1 MSVTLDYYYT
11 HISPWAF
18 LGHDAFMKL
27 AEKHGAQVNFR
38 PVNLSQVFPE
48 TGGLPLA
55 KRHPAR
61 QDYRFLELQ
70 RWREKRGVPLKLQ
83 PKHFPTSPVLVD
95 CTAIVLIGRGSANVA
110 EFSRRAFNACWT
122 QDQELADKA
131 TIAGILEAIGEDSAA
146 VIAEATSDATK
157 SAYEANCT
165 AAIDA
170 GVYGSPSYVLNGE
183 VFFGQD
189 RLDLLD
195 DALSSG
201 RAPYRTVTPAT

>member
-1 MSVTLDYYYT
+1 MTVTLDYYYS

-18 LGHDAFMKL
+18 LGHDAFMEL
-27 AEKHGAQVNFR
+27 AKKHGAKINFR
-38 PVNLSQVFPE
+38 PVNLGQVFPE

-83 PKHFPTSPVLVD
+83 PAHFPTNPVLVD
-95 CTAIVLIGRGSANVA
+95 CTAIVLIKHESPKVA
-110 EFSRRAFNACWT
+110 DFSRRAFNACWT
-122 QDQELADKA
+122 QDQELADEA
-131 TIAGILEAIGEDSAA
+131 TIAGILDAIGEDSAA
-146 VIAEATSDATK
+146 VLAEAKSDEIKA
-157 SAYEANCT
+157 AYEANCKT
-165 AAIDA
+165 AIDA

-201 RAPYRTVTPAT
+201 RAPYRPVSPAA